1 MREISRPHDAVT
13 SPLTTD
19 LYELNMIQA
28 YLDRGEDK
36 EAVFEF
42 FVRRLPARRGFLLAA
57 GLDDAL
63 VYLETLR
70 FSATEI
76 DWLKS
81 TKRFRANLI
90 DYLAAFRFIGDVH
103 GIAEGTVC
111 FSNEP
116 LIRITAPLP
125 MAQLVETR
133 LINILHFQTMIAS
146 KAARMVLAAPGKI
159 LSDFGLRTA
168 HGAEAGLFS
177 ARASYIAGFAS
188 AANVLAGER
197 YGIPIVG
204 TMAHSFVQVHGDEMT
219 AFENFAR
226 ARPEGVI
233 LLIDTYDTEAGA
245 RKVVELAPK
254 LKADGIAIRGVR
266 IDSGDLGAMAKKV
279 RAILDAGGLKDVII
293 LVSGGINEDVLQT
306 MLAAKAPIDGFGIG
320 VNLDAS
326 IDAPSLDCAYKLQEY
341 AGTPRRKLSEGKV
354 TWPGRKQVWRAYD
367 TDGRM
372 RGDIL
377 SLENDTPP
385 GETLIA
391 PVMRGGKRLAPAP
404 TLAQI
409 RERAARDLAR
419 LPEPLRRLESGT
431 DYFVMISDSAQGS
444 GRADRRQG
452 ALRDLWLRLSIGWPR
467 LSA

>member
-1 MREISRPHDAVT
+1 MTSSE

-42 FVRRLPARRGFLLAA
+42 FIRRLPERRSFLLAA
-57 GLDDAL
+57 GLEDAL
-63 VYLETLR
+63 TYLETLR
-70 FSATEI
+70 FSPGEI

-81 TKRFRANLI
+81 TERFRSNLI
-90 DYLAAFRFIGDVH
+90 DYLAAFRFTGDVRA
-103 GIAEGTVC
+103 IPEGTVC
-111 FSNEP
+111 FPTEP

-125 MAQLVETR
+125 MAQLAETR

-146 KAARMVLAAPGKI
+146 KAARMVLAAPGKL

-204 TMAHSFVQVHGDEMT
+204 TMAHSFVQVHDDEMA

-254 LKADGIAIRGVR
+254 LKADGITIRGVR
-266 IDSGDLGAMAKKV
+266 IDSGDLTAMAKKV
-279 RAILDAGGLKDVII
+279 RGILDAGGLKDVII
-293 LVSGGINEDVLQT
+293 LVSGGINEDVLLK
-306 MLAAKAPIDGFGIG
+306 MVVAKAPIDGFGIG

-326 IDAPSLDCAYKLQEY
+326 IDAPSLDCAYKLQDY
-341 AGTPRRKLSEGKV
+341 AGKPRRKLSEGKQ
-354 TWPGRKQVWRAYD
+354 TWPGRKQVWRSYD
-367 TDGRM
+367 AQGVM
-372 RGDIL
+372 CGDVL
-377 SLENDTPP
+377 SLEGDKQD
-385 GETLIA
+385 GEALVV
-391 PVMRGGKRLAPAP
+391 PVMRAGKRLAPAP

-419 LPEPLRRLESGT
+419 LPEPLRRLEPGIA
-431 DYFVMISDSAQGS
+431 YPVEISAKLKAMAAEIDAKAHG
-444 GRADRRQG
+444 
-452 ALRDLWLRLSIGWPR
+452 
-467 LSA
+467 

>member
-1 MREISRPHDAVT
+1 MTPPT

-28 YLDRGEDK
+28 YLDHHEDK

-42 FVRRLPARRGFLLAA
+42 FVRRLPPRRGFLVAA
-57 GLDDAL
+57 GLEDAL
-63 VYLETLR
+63 IYLETLQ
-70 FSATEI
+70 FSGAEI

-81 TKRFRANLI
+81 TRRFRSNLI
-90 DYLAAFRFIGDVH
+90 DYLANFRFTGDVH
-103 GIAEGTVC
+103 AIAEGTVC
-111 FSNEP
+111 FPNEP

-133 LINILHFQTMIAS
+133 LINIMHYQTLIAS

-177 ARASYIAGFAS
+177 ARASYIAGFAG

-197 YGIPIVG
+197 YGIPVVG
-204 TMAHSFVQVHGDEMT
+204 TMAHSFVQVHDNEMT

-226 ARPEGVI
+226 ARPDGVI
-233 LLIDTYDTEAGA
+233 LLIDTYNTEAGA

-266 IDSGDLGAMAKKV
+266 IDSGDLIAMAKKV
-279 RAILDAGGLKDVII
+279 RDILDAGGLKDVII
-293 LVSGGINEDVLQT
+293 LVSGGINEDVLQA
-306 MLAAKAPIDGFGIG
+306 MAKAKAPIDGFGIG

-326 IDAPSLDCAYKLQEY
+326 IDAPALDCAYKLQEY

-354 TWPGRKQVWRAYD
+354 TWPGRKQVWRAYGP
-367 TDGRM
+367 DGHM

-377 SLENDTPP
+377 TIESDTSP
-385 GETLIA
+385 GEPLIA
-391 PVMRGGKRLAPAP
+391 QVMRAGKRVTPVQ

-409 RERAARDLAR
+409 REHAARDIAR
-419 LPEPLRRLESGT
+419 LPEPLQKLEAGP
-431 DYFVMISDSAQGS
+431 DYPVQISKT
-444 GRADRRQG
+444 
-452 ALRDLWLRLSIGWPR
+452 
-467 LSA
+467 LSALAAQMDAKR